1 MKRYY
6 SAVSEF
12 NKWMMIAS
20 VLIVWVSCAP
30 VLMREEIDGLF
41 IFIAILVGGFTIF
54 IASIYFNTY
63 YQIKDDKIFWVTGPI
78 KGQLEIAKISQLKKA
93 KSVWEIDSLIKPIL
107 SNRPLLLRYSK
118 FDDFPVSPAEE
129 QEFIQ
134 ELLAVNPTITVQ
146 KQDS

>member
-20 VLIVWVSCAP
+20 VLIVWVSCIP
-30 VLMREEIDGLF
+30 ILMGEIDGLF
-41 IFIAILVGGFTIF
+41 IFISILVGSFTIF
-54 IASIYFNTY
+54 IASVYFNTY

-78 KGQLEIAKISQLKKA
+78 KGHLEIAKISQLKKA
-93 KSVWEIDSLIKPIL
+93 KSVWEINSLIKPIL
-107 SNRPLLLRYSK
+107 SNRPLLLRHTK

-129 QEFIQ
+129 QEFIK
-134 ELLAVNPTITVQ
+134 ELLAINPTIAVQ
-146 KQDS
+146 TQES